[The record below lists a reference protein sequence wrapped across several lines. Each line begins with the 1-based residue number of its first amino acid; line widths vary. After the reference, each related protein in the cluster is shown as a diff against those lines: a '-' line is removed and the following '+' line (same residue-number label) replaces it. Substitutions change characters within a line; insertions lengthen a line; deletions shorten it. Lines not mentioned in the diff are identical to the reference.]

1 MIKNFL
7 KKILIFLLQIEAR
20 LILRKYEPKIIAVS
34 GSVGKTSAKEAIYA
48 ALGNK
53 ISVRKNEKSYNS
65 EIGVP
70 LTIIGGKTGWTNPVA
85 WISNLFKG
93 LNVFASNESYPEWL
107 ILEMGVDRPGDMKK
121 LISWVKPKIAVITA
135 LGNVP
140 VHVEYFKD
148 PEDLKKEKGKLLQV
162 LKEENYA
169 IINGDDIS
177 AVELAK
183 KTKANV
189 LTFGFSDGLDIMA
202 SNYYLTPDGITF
214 KVDFKGNIV
223 PIRLPGIFGKQ
234 AVYAALAALGVGSAM
249 GLNMIEM
256 AESLSKYKSPPG
268 RLNLLEGIKGS
279 MILDDS
285 YNSSPIAVEAALE
298 ALKDLSAQA
307 GLPSKRKI
315 AVLGDMLELGK
326 HTIDEHRRIGKLA
339 KDVADILFTIGPRSK
354 FTAEEARIAGMNAEN
369 VFEFS
374 TSDEA
379 KIKMQEILE
388 EGDLIL
394 IKGSQG
400 MRTEKITEEI
410 MAHPENKGELL
421 VRQEKEWS
429 RR

>member
-1 MIKNFL
+1 MLKRFF
-7 KKILIFLLQIEAR
+7 KKILVFLLQTEAR
-20 LILRKYEPKIIAVS
+20 LIVRKYEPKIIAVS
-34 GSVGKTSAKEAIYA
+34 GTVGKTSTKEAIYA

-53 ISVRKNEKSYNS
+53 ISIRKSKKSYNS

-70 LTIIGGKTGWTNPVA
+70 LTIIGGETGWTNVFA
-85 WISNLFKG
+85 WVSNLFKG
-93 LNVFASNESYPEWL
+93 LKVLASEGEYPEWL

-135 LGNVP
+135 LGDVP
-140 VHVEYFKD
+140 VHIEYFKD
-148 PEDLKKEKGKLLQV
+148 AEELKREKGKLVQA

-169 IINGDDIS
+169 IINGDDAS
-177 AVELAK
+177 AMELAK

-189 LTFGFSDGLDIMA
+189 LTFGFMEGLDMRA
-202 SNYYLTPDGITF
+202 SNYYLTPEGITF
-214 KVDFKGNIV
+214 KVDYKGNIV
-223 PIRLPGIFGKQ
+223 PIRLSGIFGKQ
-234 AVYAALAALGVGSAM
+234 AVYTALAALGVGSAM

-285 YNSSPIAVEAALE
+285 YNSSPLAVMAALE
-298 ALKDLSAQA
+298 VLKDMPA
-307 GLPSKRKI
+307 KRKI
-315 AVLGDMLELGK
+315 ATLGDMLELGK
-326 HTIDEHRRIGKLA
+326 YTIEEHRKVGRLVKE
-339 KDVADILFTIGPRSK
+339 VANVLFTIGPRSK
-354 FTAEEARIAGMNAEN
+354 FTAEEARVAGMSAEN
-369 VFEFS
+369 IFEFS

-379 KIKMQEILE
+379 KVKVQEIIQ

-400 MRTEKITEEI
+400 TRTEKITEEI
-410 MAHPENKGELL
+410 MSHPENKNELL
-421 VRQEKEWS
+421 VRQEPEWA